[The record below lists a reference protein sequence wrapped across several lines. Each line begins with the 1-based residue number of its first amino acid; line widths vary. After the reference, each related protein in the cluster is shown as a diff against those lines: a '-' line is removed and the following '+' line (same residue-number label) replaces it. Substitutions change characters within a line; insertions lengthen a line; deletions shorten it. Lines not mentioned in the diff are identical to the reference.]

1 MALLITGSPNIS
13 EFDYS
18 ADYNLNTQE
27 LTLNDAST
35 YIGGGAALVQGIDF
49 ILTSPSGLIYYENTS
64 FGASADIDCAAPTAV
79 VKSMP
84 TFQGAVEYGIW
95 TIEGTIRDED
105 DTDYSLTKTTSICKP
120 NQCDSVTGTSDA
132 CAVID
137 FTANCQ
143 TNKAIYEDNTVYTYN
158 GVTATS
164 VDYDVTMSYPLSSGL
179 ANITSA
185 NVPFFSTTP
194 VYDGQYCFYITNTA
208 LYEFDDNTSITIV
221 YNLNQCYNAT
231 CSLSLC
237 GILCAYQEFL
247 DKFQENNTDGTNK
260 AKLSKYNINNV
271 VLLNSYVQQAII
283 KNNCG
288 EDFSDLIELIE
299 AITGSTCDCQCG
311 GQNSNTAIVTTSD
324 IVLDAGCGDISVD
337 TVTVGNTT
345 TFTINDMSYQVTST
359 ALGVEITTSNP
370 DPCTTRYDIGL
381 CLESLGLCGSVF
393 PIEDGN
399 GGTVNANSGST
410 YETIVGLQN
419 DATVVL
425 EGRLDDL
432 ETIPTLNNITLLTTS
447 GTVWATYGSSTPQ
460 YSKDFWGRVWLQG
473 MATWSGTNPTTQN
486 LIATL
491 PVGYRPTVQRKFKAL
506 LALVAASSTTQSQF
520 DVTIETTGNIYLTS
534 GGDSVATSGVCFLS
548 FDGINFIAA

>member
-1 MALLITGSPNIS
+1 MALPITGSPNIS

-49 ILTSPSGLIYYENTS
+49 ILTSPSGLIYYENTA
-64 FGASADIDCAAPTAV
+64 FGASADIDCAAPAAV

-105 DTDYSLTKTTSICKP
+105 GTDYSLTKTTSICKP

-137 FTANCQ
+137 FTTNCQ

-179 ANITSA
+179 SNITSA

-208 LYEFDDNTSITIV
+208 LYEIGDNISVTIV

-311 GQNSNTAIVTTSD
+311 GQNSNTAVVTTSD
-324 IVLDAGCGDISVD
+324 IVLDAGCGDITVD

-345 TFTINDMSYQVTST
+345 TFTINDMSYQVTSS
-359 ALGVEITTSNP
+359 ALGVDITTSNP

-381 CLESLGLCGSVF
+381 CLESIGLCGSVF
-393 PIEDGN
+393 PIEDGK

-419 DATVVL
+419 DATVIL
-425 EGRLDDL
+425 EGRLDTLEAEPTWINIANDDL
-432 ETIPTLNNITLLTTS
+432 LNSWVTSTQSGNIVSYWKDQWGYVHMRGSVQKNNPSASS
-447 GTVWATYGSSTPQ
+447 GV
-460 YSKDFWGRVWLQG
+460 F
-473 MATWSGTNPTTQN
+473 
-486 LIATL
+486 TL
-491 PVGYRPTVQRKFKAL
+491 PVGYRPPQNCSFVAVVYSDALTFLPAVISVPSTGTIL
-506 LALVAASSTTQSQF
+506 LAYAGGATTNAFFSFDVVYFSTT
-520 DVTIETTGNIYLTS
+520 
-534 GGDSVATSGVCFLS
+534 A
-548 FDGINFIAA
+548 

>member
-1 MALLITGSPNIS
+1 MALPITGSPNIS

-49 ILTSPSGLIYYENTS
+49 ILTSPSGLIYYENTA
-64 FGASADIDCAAPTAV
+64 FGASADIDCAAPAAV

-105 DTDYSLTKTTSICKP
+105 GTDYSLTKTTSICKP

-208 LYEFDDNTSITIV
+208 LYEIGDNVSVTIV

-311 GQNSNTAIVTTSD
+311 GQNSNTAVVTTSD
-324 IVLDAGCGDISVD
+324 IVIDAGCGDITVD

-345 TFTINDMSYQVTST
+345 TFTINDMSYEVTSS
-359 ALGVEITTSNP
+359 ALGVDITTSNP

-381 CLESLGLCGSVF
+381 CLESIGLCGSVF

-425 EGRLDDL
+425 EGRLDTL
-432 ETIPTLNNITLLTTS
+432 EAEPTWINVANGDMVNTWLN
-447 GTVWATYGSSTPQ
+447 VVQ
-460 YSKDFWGRVWLQG
+460 FKYSKTVQG
-473 MATWSGTNPTTQN
+473 EVIMEGLIGNAVNANTICFTLPANYRPSQSTFISTYIQDISGVGTIYPAI
-486 LIATL
+486 LKIATTGVITVAYAGGG
-491 PVGYRPTVQRKFKAL
+491 VG
-506 LALVAASSTTQSQF
+506 SC
-520 DVTIETTGNIYLTS
+520 YLSMNCGFYT
-534 GGDSVATSGVCFLS
+534 
-548 FDGINFIAA
+548 N